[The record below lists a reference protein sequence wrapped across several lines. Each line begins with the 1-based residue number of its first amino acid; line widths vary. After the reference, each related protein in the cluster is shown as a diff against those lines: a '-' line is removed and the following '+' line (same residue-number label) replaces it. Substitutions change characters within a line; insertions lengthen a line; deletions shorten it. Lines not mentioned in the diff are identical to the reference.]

1 MRKYKWLLIVVLIGI
16 TVPFI
21 ACQYVDKMTEPIM
34 PEPDPEVTEPTP
46 PETVEIDLTD
56 PNALPNRLTVQGAT
70 LVSQRRPET
79 STAETAPSIQADV
92 TGINAS
98 PGDTVNLPFEYSG
111 TNTLGGCIVCIVD
124 VPGYYD
130 LPYTG
135 AADALPTAIPVGI
148 PANIGLGSFTVCYS
162 VYDDQGQY
170 GNYLTTVIT
179 VAAPGVT
186 EPTPPEVV
194 EIDLTDPNALPN
206 RLTVQGGSLV
216 SARPPATSTAA
227 TAPRVQADVSDI
239 SASPGDTV
247 NLPFE
252 YSGANALAGCIVCI
266 EGVPG
271 YYDLPYGG
279 AADALPT
286 AIPVAIPPN
295 IGLGSFTVCYGVYD
309 DQGQYANY
317 LTAVITVAE
326 PPIVVD
332 PGDAPDGNL
341 IRDPN
346 LAAAVREELGLTAD
360 APLTAAVLLNLQT
373 LGARERGIA
382 DLTGLEYATNLER
395 LDLGDN
401 QLSDISALANLTK
414 LKYLDLGDNQLS
426 DISPLASLTN
436 LITLYLGENSLSD
449 ISPLANLT
457 KLEVLGLFRSQVS
470 DISALANLTKL
481 TRLGLFENPVSDI
494 SALANLTKL
503 EVLGLSNQ
511 VSDISALSNLT
522 NLTELKLNNNQISD
536 ISPIA
541 NLTKLT
547 ELNLYNNQTSD
558 ISPLANLTKL
568 TELYLSYNQISDISP
583 LANLTKLTRLDLPR
597 NQISD
602 ISPLANLT
610 KLTFLK
616 LGENELPDI
625 SSLANLTKL
634 TFLVLHNNQLSDI
647 SPLANLTSLT
657 HLDLY
662 NNQISDISPLVAN
675 TGLSGRVYLQG
686 NPLNDAARNTHIPA
700 LRARGIDVDY

>member
-21 ACQYVDKMTEPIM
+21 ACQYVDKMTEPVM

-79 STAETAPSIQADV
+79 STADTAPSIQADV

-130 LPYTG
+130 LPYGG

-179 VAAPGVT
+179 VAASEVV
-186 EPTPPEVV
+186 EPPEVV

-216 SARPPATSTAA
+216 SARVPATSTSA
-227 TAPRVQADVSDI
+227 TAPSIQADVSDI
-239 SASPGDTV
+239 SASPGGTV

-286 AIPVAIPPN
+286 AIPVAIPAN

-326 PPIVVD
+326 PEVVDPPVVVD

-360 APLTAAVLLNLQT
+360 TPLTAAVLLNLQK
-373 LGARERGIA
+373 LDARERGIA
-382 DLTGLEYATNLER
+382 DLTGLEYATNLTS
-395 LDLGDN
+395 LNLNDN
-401 QLSDISALANLTK
+401 QKISDISPLANLTK
-414 LKYLDLGDNQLS
+414 LTQLHLGYNQ
-426 DISPLASLTN
+426 
-436 LITLYLGENSLSD
+436 LSD

-457 KLEVLGLFRSQVS
+457 KLTQLGLWR
-470 DISALANLTKL
+470 
-481 TRLGLFENPVSDI
+481 
-494 SALANLTKL
+494 
-503 EVLGLSNQ
+503 NQ
-511 VSDISALSNLT
+511 V
-522 NLTELKLNNNQISD
+522 
-536 ISPIA
+536 
-541 NLTKLT
+541 
-547 ELNLYNNQTSD
+547 SD

-568 TELYLSYNQISDISP
+568 TGLFLYHNQVSDISP
-583 LANLTKLTRLDLPR
+583 LANLTKLTRLLLSQNQVSDISPLSNLTNLTQLDLNH
-597 NQISD
+597 NQVSD

-610 KLTFLK
+610 KLTDLR
-616 LGENELPDI
+616 LD
-625 SSLANLTKL
+625 A
-634 TFLVLHNNQLSDI
+634 NQLSDI
-647 SPLANLTSLT
+647 SPLANLTKLRLLALSHNQLSDISPLSNLTKLTSLWIRANQLSDISPLSNLT
-657 HLDLY
+657 KLIQLDLIR
-662 NNQISDISPLVAN
+662 NQVSDISPLVAN

-686 NPLNDAARNTHIPA
+686 NPLNDAAHDTHIPA
-700 LRARGIDVDY
+700 LKARGIDVAY

>member
-1 MRKYKWLLIVVLIGI
+1 MQNIMKYKWIFIVALIGFSVFSVFFTSCDRTQAPLD
-16 TVPFI
+16 TVI
-21 ACQYVDKMTEPIM
+21 LTETGTK
-34 PEPDPEVTEPTP
+34 PDDVQ
-46 PETVEIDLTD
+46 IDPTD

-70 LVSQRRPET
+70 LVSALRPAT
-79 STAETAPSIQADV
+79 STAQTAPSIQADV

-98 PGDTVNLPFEYSG
+98 PGDTINLPFEYSG

-130 LPYTG
+130 LPYGG

-179 VAAPGVT
+179 VAAPEVT
-186 EPTPPEVV
+186 EPEPPEVV

-216 SARPPATSTAA
+216 SARLPATSTAA

-295 IGLGSFTVCYGVYD
+295 VGLGSFTVCYGVYD
-309 DQGQYANY
+309 DQGQYGNY

-326 PPIVVD
+326 PPVVVD

-360 APLTAAVLLNLQT
+360 APLTAAVLLNLKE
-373 LGARERGIA
+373 LDARERGIA
-382 DLTGLEYATNLER
+382 DLTGLEYATNLTS
-395 LDLGDN
+395 LNLHDN
-401 QLSDISALANLTK
+401 QK
-414 LKYLDLGDNQLS
+414 
-426 DISPLASLTN
+426 
-436 LITLYLGENSLSD
+436 
-449 ISPLANLT
+449 
-457 KLEVLGLFRSQVS
+457 
-470 DISALANLTKL
+470 
-481 TRLGLFENPVSDI
+481 
-494 SALANLTKL
+494 
-503 EVLGLSNQ
+503 
-511 VSDISALSNLT
+511 
-522 NLTELKLNNNQISD
+522 
-536 ISPIA
+536 
-541 NLTKLT
+541 
-547 ELNLYNNQTSD
+547 
-558 ISPLANLTKL
+558 
-568 TELYLSYNQISDISP
+568 ISDISP
-583 LANLTKLTRLDLPR
+583 LANLTKLTTLNLGY
-597 NQISD
+597 NQLSD

-610 KLTFLK
+610 KLTAL
-616 LGENELPDI
+616 
-625 SSLANLTKL
+625 SL
-634 TFLVLHNNQLSDI
+634 VWNQLSDI
-647 SPLANLTSLT
+647 SPLANLTKLTALSLYHNQVSDISPLANLTKLT
-657 HLDLY
+657 HLSLFGNQVSDISPLANLTNLTDLHLNQNQVSDISPLANLTKLTDLDLGNNQVSDISPLANLTKLRLLY
-662 NNQISDISPLVAN
+662 LSHSQLSDISPLSNLTKLTDLWIRDNQISDISPLSNLTNLIQLDLIRNQVSDISPLSNLTKLTWLFLYQNQVSDISPLSNLTKLTQLDLFGNRISDIAPLVAN
-675 TGLSGRVYLQG
+675 TGLSGEVYLQG